1 MKRIFFFIK
10 KNYLF
15 VAILIFSII
24 LRVYRLEYLTTF
36 SGDQGQDFLVVRDM
50 VLFHKWT
57 LLGIKTSIA
66 PFFQGP
72 IYLYMLY
79 PFFVLFNLQPIAGAV
94 AAVIIST
101 ITLVLLYLTVNTY
114 FSQKAALL
122 SSLLFATAPGFIMYG
137 RTPLYQNFLPLFV
150 VLSVYFFLG
159 NKKLRSVLLLGITTG
174 VGVDLHRL
182 NISLTL
188 SFIIFLAFF
197 QKRNLKI
204 MGSYLLG
211 ILIGISPTLLFELR
225 HQFLNTHLFLNYIG
239 SQHQMLS
246 LTKISGEWIEGALFF
261 IGGNLA
267 VIGIAILLCS
277 IGIVLNVKGSISYFK
292 TKKLLLILVPIL
304 VVFSF
309 KVSALGPH
317 YMLPLWVLLVMVL
330 PAFSLKV
337 LSDKIVTWI
346 FTLLVVMN
354 ISTAVQELDNNHGYT
369 MPSGW
374 TLRKI
379 QNVGKIIATDAKTH
393 QNFNVASLLDGN
405 TRTYPVRYTTLLYGA
420 KPADVDQYPY
430 NNYLYVTYDKNKSEL
445 FKVSTWEVTSLS

>member
-1 MKRIFFFIK
+1 
-10 KNYLF
+10 
-15 VAILIFSII
+15 
-24 LRVYRLEYLTTF
+24 
-36 SGDQGQDFLVVRDM
+36 M

-94 AAVIIST
+94 AAVVIST
-101 ITLVLLYLTVNTY
+101 ITLVLLYVTVNKY

-122 SSLLFATAPGFIMYG
+122 SSLLFATSPGFIMYG
-137 RTPLYQNFLPLFV
+137 RTPLYQHILPLFIV
-150 VLSVYFFLG
+150 FSMYFFLSY
-159 NKKLRSVLLLGITTG
+159 KKKILLVLFLGIT
-174 VGVDLHRL
+174 VGIGIELHRL
-182 NISLTL
+182 NISL
-188 SFIIFLAFF
+188 AFALLIYLVLF
-197 QKRNLKI
+197 QKFNWRVI
-204 MGSYLLG
+204 VGYLSG
-211 ILIGISPTLLFELR
+211 IIIGISPTLFFELR
-225 HQFLNTHLFLNYIG
+225 HQFLNTRLSLNYIG

-246 LTKISGEWIEGALFF
+246 LAKIFGEWIEGVTFF
-261 IGGNLA
+261 IGGNIE

-277 IGIVLNVKGSISYFK
+277 VGIALNVKGLTSYSK

-309 KVSALGPH
+309 KVSALGSH

-346 FTLLVVMN
+346 FTLLVVIN
-354 ISTAVQELDNNHGYT
+354 IFTAVHELDNNHGYT

-379 QNVGKIIATDAKTH
+379 QSVGKIIATDAKKH
-393 QNFNVASLLDGN
+393 PNFNVASLLDGN
-405 TRTYPVRYTTLLYGA
+405 TRTYPTRYTTLLYGGQ
-420 KPADVDQYPY
+420 PADVDQYPY

-445 FKVSTWEVTSLS
+445 FKVSTWEVTSLSPFKIGKEWDLKDGVILYRLDRIRKK